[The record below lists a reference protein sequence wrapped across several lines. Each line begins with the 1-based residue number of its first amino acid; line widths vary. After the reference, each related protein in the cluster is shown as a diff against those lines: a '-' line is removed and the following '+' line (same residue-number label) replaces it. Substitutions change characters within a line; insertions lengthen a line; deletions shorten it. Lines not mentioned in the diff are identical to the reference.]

1 MNVVVSEDLENW
13 VDMGKKT
20 GENDVEDGS
29 FCLRRHRQRTL
40 IYGLKKDAQE
50 SETVGESENWWIWFA
65 YVTCWI

>member
-1 MNVVVSEDLENW
+1 
-13 VDMGKKT
+13 MGKKT

-50 SETVGESENWWIWFA
+50 SETVGESENW
-65 YVTCWI
+65 